1 MENIPA
7 IPKKLIDIL
16 EEIIPERCPSLS
28 MPDREIWFYAGKREV
43 VRILK
48 NEFDKQNETILDHK
62 S

>member
-7 IPKKLIDIL
+7 IPKKLIDTL
-16 EEIIPERCPSLS
+16 EELIPERCPTLS

-48 NEFDKQNETILDHK
+48 QELDKQNETILDPK
-62 S
+62 L